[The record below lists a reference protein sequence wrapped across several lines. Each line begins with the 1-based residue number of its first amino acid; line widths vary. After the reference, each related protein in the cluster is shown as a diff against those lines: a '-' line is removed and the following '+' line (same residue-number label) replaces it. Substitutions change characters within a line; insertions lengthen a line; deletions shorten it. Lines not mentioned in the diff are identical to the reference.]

1 MRIKDQEKVEEA
13 ITEYRVAIRLNP
25 NYALPHNN
33 LGNALKDQEKAEEAI
48 TEYRVAI
55 RLKPDYAEPHNGL
68 GNAMFS
74 QGKLEEAI
82 AEFREAIR
90 LKPDYAIPTTASAS
104 FCAQGKLEEAIAE
117 YRGAIRLKPDFGM
130 AHNNWAWALVL
141 QSQASAAAITTKGL
155 CTPARPSRSGRRTQ
169 TPTIRW
175 RWPSI
180 VRVTG
185 PSLAA
190 SGRSMELRKGEGA
203 YNWFFQAMVRWQKGD
218 KDEARKWFDKA
229 VAWTKE
235 KDPKNKELLQ
245 FWREASELM
254 GQPGPKAS
262 TQTKS
267 RNESSARR
275 RIHSMKRCVLPVM
288 LMLVLGAVHAADE
301 ITRAQRYRALVAE
314 FQAARQSYVL
324 ALAAAE
330 TNDAK
335 RQAEA
340 RRPKADD
347 FARRFLEL
355 SKTNLS
361 DTTAFDALF
370 WITVYSPRSPQADE
384 AMELLAQHQLEEV
397 RLRSVLQNLA
407 SSRSPAAEKLLRA
420 ALDSSPHREIR
431 PRLATTSRPF

>member
-1 MRIKDQEKVEEA
+1 
-13 ITEYRVAIRLNP
+13 
-25 NYALPHNN
+25 
-33 LGNALKDQEKAEEAI
+33 
-48 TEYRVAI
+48 
-55 RLKPDYAEPHNGL
+55 
-68 GNAMFS
+68 
-74 QGKLEEAI
+74 
-82 AEFREAIR
+82 
-90 LKPDYAIPTTASAS
+90 
-104 FCAQGKLEEAIAE
+104 
-117 YRGAIRLKPDFGM
+117 
-130 AHNNWAWALVL
+130 
-141 QSQASAAAITTKGL
+141 
-155 CTPARPSRSGRRTQ
+155 
-169 TPTIRW
+169 
-175 RWPSI
+175 
-180 VRVTG
+180 
-185 PSLAA
+185 
-190 SGRSMELRKGEGA
+190 
-203 YNWFFQAMVRWQKGD
+203 
-218 KDEARKWFDKA
+218 
-229 VAWTKE
+229 
-235 KDPKNKELLQ
+235 
-245 FWREASELM
+245 
-254 GQPGPKAS
+254 
-262 TQTKS
+262 
-267 RNESSARR
+267 
-275 RIHSMKRCVLPVM
+275 MKRCVLPVM

-431 PRLATTSRPF
+431 AQACYNLATVLMKAGAVAGAKASQKPGEKNPKENSANSTEPPNEQSQEEAARLFERLAAEFGDIKVAGRKNYSDLARVNMARLRPKAARNVASGSLAVSLEIGSVALEIQGTDTEGRKMKLSDYRGKVVVLDFWGDW